1 MIISVYESE
10 RKLDSYDLGELITS
24 DFVESFSFLIG
35 RSNECRILLPDKKV
49 SRNHCEV
56 IYKSKKWFLSK
67 TSKYSDLSFNG
78 KQIDEIEVTGDGVL
92 LIGPYELKI
101 QIPEKK

>member
-1 MIISVYESE
+1 MV
-10 RKLDSYDLGELITS
+10 
-24 DFVESFSFLIG
+24 
-35 RSNECRILLPDKKV
+35 
-49 SRNHCEV
+49 
-56 IYKSKKWFLSK
+56 LSK

-92 LIGPYELKI
+92 LIGPYEQKI